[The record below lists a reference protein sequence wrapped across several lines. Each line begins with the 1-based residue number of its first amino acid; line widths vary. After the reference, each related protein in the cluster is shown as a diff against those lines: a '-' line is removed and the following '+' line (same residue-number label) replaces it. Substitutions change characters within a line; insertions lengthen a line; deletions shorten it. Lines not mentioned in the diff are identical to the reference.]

1 MKKSKLLY
9 CISAAALS
17 AVILAGCGKSASSG
31 SSASGAASSAA
42 TSAASAASSAEA
54 SAASSSAADSAAT
67 SEDAS
72 AAASSEEASDVASSV
87 AYTEVTDSGS
97 TQIDPSTIENKEDSG
112 TAQTADAT
120 PVDKDPNQQITNP
133 DGKRLQIVVFGD
145 SQFDNVRDNTSIG
158 YLLHWYLQAD
168 VYNCAMGGTSAS
180 TVPDEERDMSDD
192 NWSSRSFIGMAKCAV
207 GEVNPDFFSDYHA
220 YDVFKSCDLSKT
232 DVFIV
237 EYGANDYF
245 MKAALSDIDR
255 QDTYVGAL
263 YMGMKKLMKAYP
275 NAQIVFCAP
284 TYAQFFGPNHS
295 YIGDSNMTSNGIGTL
310 YDYCC
315 AGMNI
320 AQTLGVNTLD
330 CYDQLNMS
338 GANADDYLMD
348 GIHLSEKCRKL

>member
-1 MKKSKLLY
+1 M
-9 CISAAALS
+9 
-17 AVILAGCGKSASSG
+17 
-31 SSASGAASSAA
+31 
-42 TSAASAASSAEA
+42 
-54 SAASSSAADSAAT
+54 
-67 SEDAS
+67 
-72 AAASSEEASDVASSV
+72 
-87 AYTEVTDSGS
+87 
-97 TQIDPSTIENKEDSG
+97 
-112 TAQTADAT
+112 
-120 PVDKDPNQQITNP
+120 
-133 DGKRLQIVVFGD
+133 QIVVFGD

-180 TVPDEERDMSDD
+180 TVPDEERNMSDD

-232 DVFIV
+232 DIFIV

-245 MKAALSDIDR
+245 MKASLSDIDR

-275 NAQIVFCAP
+275 NAKIVFCAP
-284 TYAQFFGPNHS
+284 TYAQFFGPNHT

-320 AQTLGVNTLD
+320 AQTLGVDTLD

-338 GANADDYLMD
+338 AANADDYLMD
-348 GIHLSEKCRKL
+348 GIHLSQKCRKLYAQKLSRIIMGMEGYSVPEGTDLDTADYKAIMATRK